1 MRFYSKVHGKIKIQ
15 NIWYLGDTIV
25 QGLQQTPSGHSF
37 YSELSLHSTHNELC
51 PLLRNRLKVFLY
63 PKVHLSNLQMISN
76 ESIPLLSFKKE
87 RETKD
92 RRMKGDGRDGKN
104 TLFFSFYPK
113 PLGLWLHYS
122 DRFYSQVLP
131 IENIIVS
138 L

>member
-1 MRFYSKVHGKIKIQ
+1 MRGKIKIQ
-15 NIWYLGDTIV
+15 NIWYLGDPIDQV
-25 QGLQQTPSGHSF
+25 LQQTPSGHAF

-63 PKVHLSNLQMISN
+63 PRVNLSNLHMISN

-87 RETKD
+87 RETED
-92 RRMKGDGRDGKN
+92 RRMKGDRKEGKN

-131 IENIIVS
+131 IANIIVS